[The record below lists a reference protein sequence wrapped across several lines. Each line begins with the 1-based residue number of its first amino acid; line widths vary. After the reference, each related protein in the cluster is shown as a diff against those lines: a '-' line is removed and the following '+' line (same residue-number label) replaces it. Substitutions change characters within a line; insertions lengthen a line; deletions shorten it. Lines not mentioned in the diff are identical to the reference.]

1 MHQVDMGIKCLTQN
15 CSTILLWQKNSFVSL
30 DYVRF
35 SKCLIGGWQICWEGK
50 SYLWK
55 SLASYTYKNT
65 YQNLI
70 SRKKNS
76 IIFTEAVLWDT
87 WIHPNVPVE
96 SILLASL
103 TVSPQISNT
112 GLVAP
117 ITPQT
122 RGPTLMPV
130 TKNPNDFEHNVTL
143 ASIIGPDHLES
154 KIFIILEEKNLKSP
168 NHLLFR

>member
-1 MHQVDMGIKCLTQN
+1 MCAFQSVWLAADRYVGRENHIYESPLLAIHIK
-15 CSTILLWQKNSFVSL
+15 IHIKIWFH
-30 DYVRF
+30 
-35 SKCLIGGWQICWEGK
+35 E
-50 SYLWK
+50 
-55 SLASYTYKNT
+55 
-65 YQNLI
+65 
-70 SRKKNS
+70 KKNS

-154 KIFIILEEKNLKSP
+154 A
-168 NHLLFR
+168 LFRNKRLALNLMP